1 MAATPRKNGSGKDKE
16 SALRDQEEQ
25 ALAHRGNAGLRKDI
39 KEAGRIYDPAVD
51 KEWKLKYRNF
61 SSYHMR
67 RAVKVFQE
75 ARHDPFNKSPEWGR
89 EVVRRVGRHFIA
101 LGITPEDEYA
111 KLDVSHDG
119 SLERAEVRRMLMEV
133 MPDIGDMEIAAIFE
147 IVDKDHSND
156 ISLEELTSVIWGSV
170 PGWLPTAEKEKRD
183 RGTGG
188 TASTGSD
195 QYTPRGNEDG
205 TGHRTP
211 AYRVQRHPPA
221 QIEGW
226 DHLQQNPKFKREAD
240 LLQARENSMFRRCG
254 ADLCLSPRPAQ
265 ELPGTYNKYD
275 HFGGGHDTNRFQ
287 KKAWRSHVNQQSEVG
302 SSVAE
307 IQSSIIPDPGGLD
320 IRPGYHIQLTQMA
333 PHLAP
338 SPRRARYGAS

>member
-1 MAATPRKNGSGKDKE
+1 MAGTPRKSGKEKE
-16 SALRDQEEQ
+16 SALRDQEDE

-39 KEAGRIYDPAVD
+39 KEAQRIYDPEVD

-89 EVVRRVGRHFIA
+89 EVVKRVGRHFIA
-101 LGITPEDEYA
+101 QGISPEAEYA

-170 PGWLPTAEKEKRD
+170 PGWNPSAEKDRKEKSSSA
-183 RGTGG
+183 GTS
-188 TASTGSD
+188 ST
-195 QYTPRGNEDG
+195 QTPRGNEEGG

-226 DHLQQNPKFKREAD
+226 DHLQKDPKFKREAD
-240 LLQARENSMFRRCG
+240 LLQAREHNMFRRIG

-275 HFGGGHDTNRFQ
+275 HFGGGSDVSRFQ
-287 KKAWRSHVNQQSEVG
+287 KKAWRSHVNHQSECG

-307 IQSSIIPDPGGLD
+307 IQSSIIPDPGGPDLK
-320 IRPGYHIQLTQMA
+320 PGYHIQLAQMA